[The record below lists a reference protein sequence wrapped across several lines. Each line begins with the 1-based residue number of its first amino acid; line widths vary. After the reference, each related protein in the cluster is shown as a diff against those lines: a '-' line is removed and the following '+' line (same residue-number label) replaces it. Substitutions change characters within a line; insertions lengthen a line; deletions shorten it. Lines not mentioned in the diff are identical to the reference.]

1 MEKIL
6 HAFTSPFAYETGFY
20 FEGKKAYHLNWLA
33 IFPFAGLVFLI
44 LSYIVLFEPVLVGSF
59 VDSEMEMSAFVT
71 QADVP
76 QDITDVS
83 ILN

>member
-1 MEKIL
+1 
-6 HAFTSPFAYETGFY
+6 
-20 FEGKKAYHLNWLA
+20 LA